1 MLIQFIPE
9 MPRAIECAC
18 AGTHTSKFMR
28 AIYFTHEINV
38 FSLLFFYYWL

>member
-9 MPRAIECAC
+9 TRRAIECAC

-28 AIYFTHEINV
+28 AIYCTHEINV